1 MTFKKN
7 IGQIKKTITSAG
19 KDVQKLEVLYIPGGI
34 VQMVWPFW
42 KTA

>member
-7 IGQIKKTITSAG
+7 WSNKKTITSVG

-34 VQMVWPFW
+34 LQMV
-42 KTA
+42 